1 MPSKH
6 TVLTSWES
14 EEEIDDAKAKAA
26 ERQISL
32 SKLIRQQI
40 KKVPRLKK

>member
-1 MPSKH
+1 MPAKH

-14 EEEIDDAKAKAA
+14 QEEIDDAKAKAA

-40 KKVPRLKK
+40 KKLPHLKQ

>member
-14 EEEIDDAKAKAA
+14 EEEIQEAKAKAA
-26 ERQISL
+26 ERDMSL

-40 KKVPRLKK
+40 RKVPRLK